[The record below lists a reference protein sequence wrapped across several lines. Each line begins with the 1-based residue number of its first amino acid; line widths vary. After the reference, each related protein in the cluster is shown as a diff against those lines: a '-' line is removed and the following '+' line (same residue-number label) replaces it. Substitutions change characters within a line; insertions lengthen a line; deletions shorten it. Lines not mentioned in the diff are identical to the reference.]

1 MGIMGIGPYGKG
13 GGGGSGGGG
22 DSSQTPIRAYNASTN
37 TPDLDTSP
45 SGIVIGDR
53 YMVTVAGTFFTEAVA
68 VNTLITALQDDPT
81 LLEHWSRVP
90 ALNVDGKANTSLNNL
105 TATALSDL
113 DLRTETQIDSAIST
127 ATSGKASKNGNDI
140 EKTSFL
146 MALNVEEGA
155 DVTDAENVKN
165 AGGVVGADTDISSAG
180 FVLNEDDFSSN
191 SDTKLATQRS
201 IKTYADAID
210 TALKSLFAGAFRDQG
225 AISSTAGLPGSG
237 ILKGHFFRVSVDFT
251 FIGES
256 VVTGDAVVALKDTPS
271 SSVLAD
277 WFIFHN
283 TTSGGGGGIT
293 GAFVDEGAISST
305 AGLPSSGILKGH
317 FFRVDADFTFIG
329 TSVVDGDA
337 VVALIDSPSS
347 TDLTNWFV
355 FHNTAS
361 GGGGGGG
368 TPDDASVTAAKL
380 DVSTPAKITEFITAL
395 GILSASS
402 INSSLGGKASTELS
416 NLSSAAT
423 ARTNLGVDSSTQ
435 VTSKVSALETT
446 INTSLAGKADR
457 TLSNLSNAGTART
470 NLSVDSSAEVTSKIS
485 SATTSKADTELSN
498 LSNAAT
504 ARTNLSVDSST
515 EVTSKVSAL
524 ETSVDSSLDDKAD
537 RTLSNLSNAGTAR
550 TNLSV
555 DSSTE
560 VTSKISSAVD
570 LKLNKDGTGIT
581 TAEVDTLVNALEV
594 RRRFVEQRTFD
605 DEISG
610 YSGVGVEVDVKYINQ
625 DLQVGVGSFTHEDS
639 TGILTCTSAG
649 YFNFRFKVSFTGTTV
664 NRVFIST
671 FFKVKKVTDSVFA
684 AIDESRSTDYSRVPF
699 ISAADGTPMAS
710 TVSEHIFLMAVGDQ
724 IKFTSTIVAGS
735 ATNNAVV
742 KPSGSSLQI
751 TGV

>member
-1 MGIMGIGPYGKG
+1 MAINSNPWG
-13 GGGGSGGGG
+13 GGDSGGGG
-22 DSSQTPIRAYNASTN
+22 TPQNPVKAYDANTN

-45 SGIVIGDR
+45 SGISAGDR
-53 YMVTVAGTFFTEAVA
+53 YIVTVAGTFFTEAVA
-68 VNTLITALQDDPT
+68 INTLITALQDDPT
-81 LLEHWSRVP
+81 LLGHWSRVP
-90 ALNVDGKANTSLNNL
+90 VVNVANKANTSLNNL

-191 SDTKLATQRS
+191 SDTKLATQQS

-210 TALKSLFAGAFRDQG
+210 TALKSLFAGAFRDRG

-237 ILKGHFFRVSVDFT
+237 ILKGHFFRVSVGFT

-256 VVTGDAVVALKDTPS
+256 VVTGDAVVALKDSPS

-317 FFRVDADFTFIG
+317 FFRVSVDFTFIG
-329 TSVVDGDA
+329 ESVVTGDA
-337 VVALIDSPSS
+337 IVALIDSPSS
-347 TDLTNWFV
+347 TNLANWFV
-355 FHNTAS
+355 FHNTVS

-368 TPDDASVTAAKL
+368 TPDDNSVTAAKL

-416 NLSSAAT
+416 NLSNAET
-423 ARTNLGVDSSTQ
+423 ARNNLSVDSSTD
-435 VTSKVSALETT
+435 VTSKVGALETT
-446 INTSLAGKADR
+446 INSSLGGKADR
-457 TLSNLSNAGTART
+457 TLSNLSNG
-470 NLSVDSSAEVTSKIS
+470 E
-485 SATTSKADTELSN
+485 
-498 LSNAAT
+498 T

-524 ETSVDSSLDDKAD
+524 ETSVDSSLGGKAD
-537 RTLSNLSNAGTAR
+537 TGLSNLSNAGTAR

-605 DEISG
+605 DDISG

>member
-1 MGIMGIGPYGKG
+1 MAINSNPWG
-13 GGGGSGGGG
+13 GGDSGGGG
-22 DSSQTPIRAYNASTN
+22 TPQNPVKAYDANTN

-45 SGIVIGDR
+45 SGISAGDR
-53 YMVTVAGTFFTEAVA
+53 YIVTVAGTFFTEAVA
-68 VNTLITALQDDPT
+68 INTLITALQDDPT
-81 LLEHWSRVP
+81 LLGHWSRVP
-90 ALNVDGKANTSLNNL
+90 VVNVANKANTSLNNL
-105 TATALSDL
+105 TANALSDL

-127 ATSGKASKNGNDI
+127 ATSSKASKNGNDI

-180 FVLNEDDFSSN
+180 FVLGETDLASN
-191 SDTKLATQRS
+191 SSTKLATQRS

-210 TALKSLFAGAFRDQG
+210 TALKALFAGAFRDQG

-237 ILKGHFFRVSVDFT
+237 ILKGHFFRVSVGFT

-256 VVTGDAVVALKDTPS
+256 VVTGDAVVALKDSPS

-355 FHNTAS
+355 FHNTVS

-416 NLSSAAT
+416 NLSNAET
-423 ARTNLGVDSSTQ
+423 ARTNLSVDSSTE

-446 INTSLAGKADR
+446 INTSLTGKADR
-457 TLSNLSNAGTART
+457 TLSNLSNG
-470 NLSVDSSAEVTSKIS
+470 E
-485 SATTSKADTELSN
+485 
-498 LSNAAT
+498 T

-524 ETSVDSSLDDKAD
+524 ETSVDSSLGGKAD
-537 RTLSNLSNAGTAR
+537 TGLSNLSSAGTAR

-605 DEISG
+605 DDISG

-671 FFKVKKVTDSVFA
+671 FFKVKKVADSVFA